1 MMKNAIVID
10 KDYGSVS
17 IAELENLKE
26 QLAAT
31 GINLTLVHCKTEDEI
46 IAAAQ
51 SKSILIATG
60 NPPITRKVMEQLPDL
75 KAVIRCG
82 IGVNSVDQ
90 DAATELNKVILF
102 MPGFCV
108 GELAVHA
115 TALALSLNRNISYY
129 DRRIRQ
135 GQWPKAQ
142 YYMPRSPKDMVLGL
156 YGFGGSAKELYKIW
170 HFGFGS
176 KVITCDPY
184 VPEEVRSQFEVT
196 FVDFDTMLKESDVLS
211 IHAPLNE
218 ETYHIFSTEAFKKMK
233 NDAIIINIARGGLID
248 QKALADALEQGEIRF
263 AGLDVFEQEPIET
276 DSPLLKRDDVVL
288 TCHSAFYGEESK
300 ARQLQWAFEMTD
312 SALNKAAVPAG
323 RVANR
328 AVMNTF
334 KEFKFV

>member
-1 MMKNAIVID
+1 MKKAIVVD

-17 IAELENLKE
+17 IAELEDLKE
-26 QLAAT
+26 KLSAK
-31 GINLTLVHCKTEDEI
+31 GIALTLAHCKTEDEI
-46 IAAAQ
+46 ISAAEGH
-51 SKSILIATG
+51 SIIIATG
-60 NPPITRKVMEQLPDL
+60 NPPITRNVMAHLPEL

-82 IGVNSVDQ
+82 IGVNSVDLE
-90 DAATELNKVILF
+90 AATEMNKVILF
-102 MPGFCV
+102 MPGFCI

-142 YYMPRSPKDMVLGL
+142 YYVPRSPKDLVLGL

-170 HFGFGS
+170 HFGFGT

-184 VPEEVRSQFEVT
+184 VPEEVRSQFDVT
-196 FVDFDTMLKESDVLS
+196 FVDFDTMLKESDILS
-211 IHAPLNE
+211 VHAPLND
-218 ETYHIFSTEAFKKMK
+218 ETYHIFGADAFKKMK

-248 QKALADALEQGEIRF
+248 QEALADALEQGEIRF
-263 AGLDVFEQEPIET
+263 AGLDVFEQEPIPA
-276 DSPLLKRDDVVL
+276 DSRLLSRDDVAL

-300 ARQLQWAFEMTD
+300 DRQLQWAYEMTE
-312 SALNKAAVPAG
+312 SALNESTVPAG

-334 KEFKFV
+334 KEFKFI

>member
-1 MMKNAIVID
+1 MKNAIVVD
-10 KDYGSVS
+10 MHYGSVS
-17 IAELENLKE
+17 VAELEALQEKLNAK
-26 QLAAT
+26 
-31 GINLTLVHCKTEDEI
+31 GIDLTLVHCKTEEEI
-46 IAAAQ
+46 ITTA
-51 SKSILIATG
+51 KGHSIIIATG
-60 NPPITRKVMEQLPDL
+60 NPPITKKVMEQLPEL
-75 KAVIRCG
+75 SAVIRCG
-82 IGVNSVDQ
+82 IGVNSVDLE
-90 DAATELNKVILF
+90 AATELNKVILF

-115 TALALSLNRNISYY
+115 TALALSLSRNIGYY

-196 FVDFDTMLKESDVLS
+196 FVDFDTMLRESDVLS
-211 IHAPLNE
+211 IHAPLND
-218 ETYHIFSTEAFKKMK
+218 ETYHIFGTEAFKKMK
-233 NDAIIINIARGGLID
+233 KNAMIINIARGGLID
-248 QKALADALEQGEIRF
+248 QAALAEALEQGEIRF
-263 AGLDVFEQEPIET
+263 AGLDVFEQEPIES
-276 DSPLLKRDDVVL
+276 DSPLLHRDDVAL

-300 ARQLQWAFEMTD
+300 ARQLQWAFEMTE
-312 SALNKAAVPAG
+312 SALNEGTVPAG

>member
-1 MMKNAIVID
+1 MKKAIVVD
-10 KDYGSVS
+10 MHYGSVS
-17 IAELENLKE
+17 VPELEAMQEK
-26 QLAAT
+26 LAAK
-31 GINLTLVHCKTEDEI
+31 GIALTLAHCKTEAEI
-46 IAAAQ
+46 IAAA
-51 SKSILIATG
+51 KGHSIIIATG
-60 NPPITRKVMEQLPDL
+60 NPPITRLVMEQLPEL
-75 KAVIRCG
+75 LAVIRCG
-82 IGVNSVDQ
+82 IGVNSVDLE
-90 DAATELNKVILF
+90 AATELNKVILF

-115 TALALSLNRNISYY
+115 TALALSLNRNIGYY

-142 YYMPRSPKDMVLGL
+142 FYMPRSPKDLVLGL

-184 VPEEVRSQFEVT
+184 VPEEVRSQYEVT

-211 IHAPLNE
+211 VNAPLND

-233 NDAIIINIARGGLID
+233 NDAMIINIARGGLID
-248 QKALADALEQGEIRF
+248 QEALADALEQGEIRF
-263 AGLDVFEQEPIET
+263 AGLDVFEQEPLPA
-276 DSPLLKRDDVVL
+276 DSRLLQRDDVAL

-300 ARQLQWAFEMTD
+300 ARQLQWAYEMTD
-312 SALNKAAVPAG
+312 SALNEAVVPAG

-328 AVMNTF
+328 SVMNTF

>member
-1 MMKNAIVID
+1 MKNAVVID
-10 KDYGSVS
+10 MDYGSVS
-17 IAELENLKE
+17 HAELLELQQK
-26 QLAAT
+26 LAKD
-31 GINLTLVHCKTEDEI
+31 GIDLALTHCKTEDEI
-46 IAAAQ
+46 IAA
-51 SKSILIATG
+51 SLDKSIIIATG
-60 NPPITRKVMEQLPDL
+60 NPPVTRHVLESLPRL
-75 KAVIRCG
+75 KAVIRMG
-82 IGVNSVDQ
+82 IGVNSVDLE
-90 DAATELNKVILF
+90 AATELNKVILF

-115 TALALSLNRNISYY
+115 TALALSLNRNIGYY

-135 GQWPKAQ
+135 GQWPKAR
-142 YYMPRSPKDMVLGL
+142 YYMPRSPRDMVLGL

-184 VPEEVRSQFEVT
+184 VPEEVRSQYEVT
-196 FVDFDTMLKESDVLS
+196 FVDFETMLKESDVLS
-211 IHAPLNE
+211 IHAPLND

-233 NDAIIINIARGGLID
+233 KDAMIINIARGGLID
-248 QKALADALEQGEIRF
+248 QAALAEALEQGEIRF
-263 AGLDVFEQEPIET
+263 AGLDVFEQEPIEA
-276 DSPLLKRDDVVL
+276 DSSLLARDDVAL

-300 ARQLQWAFEMTD
+300 ARQLQWAFEMTEN
-312 SALNKAAVPAG
+312 AFNEGAVPAG

>member
-1 MMKNAIVID
+1 MKNAIVVD
-10 KDYGSVS
+10 MNYGSVS
-17 IAELENLKE
+17 MAELQNMQKKLK
-26 QLAAT
+26 AK
-31 GINLTLVHCKTEDEI
+31 GIDLTLCHCKTEQEI
-46 IAAAQ
+46 IDAAQ
-51 SKSILIATG
+51 GKSILIATG
-60 NPPITRKVMEQLPDL
+60 NPPITRTVMAALPQL
-75 KAVIRCG
+75 KAVIRMG
-82 IGVNSVDQ
+82 IGVNSVDLE
-90 DAATELNKVILF
+90 AATALNKVILF

-115 TALALSLNRNISYY
+115 TALALSLNRNVGYY

-142 YYMPRSPKDMVLGL
+142 YYMPRSPKDLVLGL

-184 VPEEVRSQFEVT
+184 VPEEIRSQFEVT

-211 IHAPLNE
+211 IHAPLND
-218 ETYHIFSTEAFKKMK
+218 ETYHIFSTDAFKKMK

-248 QKALADALEQGEIRF
+248 QEALADALEQGEIRF
-263 AGLDVFEQEPIET
+263 AGLDVFEQEPIEVN
-276 DSPLLKRDDVVL
+276 SRLLQRDDVAL

-300 ARQLQWAFEMTD
+300 ARQLQWAYEMTE
-312 SALNKAAVPAG
+312 SALNGGTVPGG

-328 AVMNTF
+328 AVMNTN
-334 KEFKFV
+334 KEFKFN

>member
-1 MMKNAIVID
+1 MKNATVVD

-17 IAELENLKE
+17 IAELEALKE
-26 QLAAT
+26 QLAVK
-31 GINLTLVHCKTEDEI
+31 GIDLSLAHCRTEDEI
-46 IAAAQ
+46 IAAAKD
-51 SKSILIATG
+51 SSIIIATG
-60 NPPITRKVMEQLPDL
+60 NPPITKKVMEQLPEL

-82 IGVNSVDQ
+82 IGVNSVDLN
-90 DAATELNKVILF
+90 AATELNKVILF

-115 TALALSLNRNISYY
+115 TALALSLNRNIGYY

-184 VPEEVRSQFEVT
+184 VPEEVRNQFEVT
-196 FVDFDTMLKESDVLS
+196 FVDFETMLRESDILS
-211 IHAPLNE
+211 IHAPLND

-248 QKALADALEQGEIRF
+248 QEALAAALEQGEIRF
-263 AGLDVFEQEPIET
+263 AGLDVFEQEPIPVN
-276 DSPLLKRDDVVL
+276 SCLLNRDDVAL

-300 ARQLQWAFEMTD
+300 ARQLQWAYEMTAG
-312 SALNKAAVPAG
+312 ALNEATVPAG

-334 KEFKFV
+334 KEFKFI

>member
-1 MMKNAIVID
+1 MKSAIVVD
-10 KDYGSVS
+10 MNYGSVS
-17 IAELENLKE
+17 IPELEDLKKKLGSADIE
-26 QLAAT
+26 
-31 GINLTLVHCKTEDEI
+31 LTLAHCTTEDEI

-51 SKSILIATG
+51 GKALIIATG
-60 NPPITRKVMEQLPDL
+60 NPPITRHVMENLPQL
-75 KAVIRCG
+75 KAVIRMG
-82 IGVNSVDQ
+82 IGVNSVDL

-102 MPGFCV
+102 MPGFCI

-115 TALALSLNRNISYY
+115 TALALSLNRNIGYY

-196 FVDFDTMLKESDVLS
+196 FVDFDTMLAQSDVLS
-211 IHAPLNE
+211 IHAPLNK
-218 ETYHIFSTEAFKKMK
+218 ETYHIFNAEAFRKMK

-248 QKALADALEQGEIRF
+248 QDALCDALEQGEIRF
-263 AGLDVFEQEPIET
+263 AGLDVFEQEPLPA
-276 DSPLLKRDDVVL
+276 DSRLLNRDDVAL
-288 TCHSAFYGEESK
+288 TCHSAFYGTESK
-300 ARQLQWAFEMTD
+300 ARQLQWAFEMAQ
-312 SALNKAAVPAG
+312 SALNQGTVPGG

-328 AVMNTF
+328 AVMNNC
-334 KEFKFV
+334 KEFKYE